1 MIDKTSR
8 AKRLLILA
16 SKLGYQTRGF
26 AEAAEKLGV
35 EVAFG
40 TDRCH
45 KLEDP
50 WGDSALPL
58 HFEQPMQ
65 AAEEIA
71 EQYRGNPPDAIIALV
86 DRATPAAAY
95 AARSLGIAGNPP
107 EA

>member
-1 MIDKTSR
+1 MNRNTQ
-8 AKRLLILA
+8 KRLLILA

-26 AEAAEKLGV
+26 AEAATRLGV
-35 EVAFG
+35 EVSFG

-58 HFEQPMQ
+58 HFDQPRQ

-71 EQYRGNPPDAIIALV
+71 GQLRDNSSRGNPPDAIIALG
-86 DRATPAAAY
+86 DRATLTAAY
-95 AARSLGIAGNPP
+95 AARLFG
-107 EA
+107 